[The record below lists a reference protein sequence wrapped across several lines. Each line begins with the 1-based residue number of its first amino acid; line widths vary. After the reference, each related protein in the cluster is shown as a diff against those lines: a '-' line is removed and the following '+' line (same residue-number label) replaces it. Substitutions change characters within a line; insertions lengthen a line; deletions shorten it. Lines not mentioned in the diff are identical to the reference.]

1 MCLCIILSSYI
12 SSGIFIFSLGGT
24 GIFHIKIAY
33 YACEVLASSE
43 TSSFTGKPKPPF
55 LPLQLLLAFQKF
67 GATLEEFLH
76 MILPHIVKLFDA
88 SDVPLSVRRT
98 ALETVDHFAD
108 YLDLSDYT
116 SKIIH
121 PLVCPEDSCLKS
133 DCFFS
138 LLLYSFDAIWISV
151 IDAFEIG
158 LICL

>member
-1 MCLCIILSSYI
+1 MGKVS
-12 SSGIFIFSLGGT
+12 
-24 GIFHIKIAY
+24 A
-33 YACEVLASSE
+33 SE
-43 TSSFTGKPKPPF
+43 TSPFMGKLKSPF

-121 PLVCPEDSCLKS
+121 PLVCPADGCPNNN
-133 DCFFS
+133 CIIFTFMP
-138 LLLYSFDAIWISV
+138 FDITSQCILERV
-151 IDAFEIG
+151 
-158 LICL
+158 